1 MTIKPSLRWRLPVL
15 ILTLLV
21 GIGCAFAWTA
31 YREMR
36 RALRVQGDQRISS
49 AAAQVGDLMSQGAA
63 ARLAEARRLATDAA
77 VRQFVA
83 TGEAEEGAMAA
94 LLAFA
99 ERNPQARISLTAQ
112 GGAVPVRRESN
123 NVTLVREPAAADAGQ
138 HPAPADGVSPLTLEG
153 GRISYRAT
161 ARVVPTPSDAAHSG
175 VGVLAIER
183 SLTSA
188 SGVTLI
194 QRLLGSGAVLKL
206 GNATGDLWTDLAAPV
221 AAPPVM
227 EASAAAVSFVDSS
240 GARRL
245 GNTVPVAGT
254 PWRVWVE
261 FSELAL
267 MEPARTLLRR
277 MLPATLLLIFLGAMA
292 VAAVS
297 ARITK
302 PLEEVAD
309 AADAIAAGDYLRQV
323 DVRRKDEIGRLG
335 AAFNV
340 MATQVAKSREALEA
354 RVQER
359 TQQLEHA
366 RKELNQFFSMSID
379 LLCIAGIDG
388 RFRRVNPAWEEV
400 LGWTAEDL
408 TSAPYLNFVHP
419 DDAEATAAETAKL
432 ADGGMTVNFENR
444 YRCKDGSYRWLHWK
458 AAALPDRG
466 LVYAS
471 ARDVTDQRQKAREL
485 QEHAAAL
492 TAVNR
497 ELEAF
502 SYSVSHDLRAPLRSI
517 DGFSQALLEDCA
529 DRLGPEGADH
539 LQRIRGAA
547 QNMGGLIDDLL
558 KLARVTRAELRRE
571 HVNLSAVAQAAVDEL
586 AKANPSR
593 VVDCQV
599 QPGLSAVGDP
609 RLLQIALTNLLDNA
623 WKFTSKR
630 DHARIEFGTASSN
643 GCAVYFVRDNGAGF
657 DMTYGNKLFGTFQRL
672 HHAGDFPGTGIG
684 LATVQR
690 IVARHG
696 GRIWAEGA
704 PGSGTTFSFT
714 LQPEPQG

>member
-1 MTIKPSLRWRLPVL
+1 LPAL
-15 ILTLLV
+15 ILTLLI

-31 YREMR
+31 HREVQ
-36 RALRVQGDQRISS
+36 RALRVNGDQRISS
-49 AAAQVGDLMSQGAA
+49 AAAQVADLMSQGAT
-63 ARLAEARRLATDAA
+63 ARLAEARRLAGDET
-77 VRQFVA
+77 VRRFVA
-83 TGEAEEGAMAA
+83 TGVDDEAVMAT
-94 LLAFA
+94 LLAFGA
-99 ERNPQARISLTAQ
+99 RNPQARILLTAR
-112 GGAVPVRRESN
+112 GGAAPIRRESK
-123 NVTLVREPAAADAGQ
+123 NVTLVREPAAADPGQ
-138 HPAPADGVSPLTLEG
+138 PAPADGISALTLEG
-153 GRISYRAT
+153 GRVSYRAT
-161 ARVVPTPSDAAHSG
+161 ARVAPAADTSG
-175 VGVLAIER
+175 VVAIER

-188 SGVTLI
+188 VVVTLI
-194 QRLLGSGAVLKL
+194 QRLLGSGAILKL

-221 AAPPVM
+221 AAPPAVDGT
-227 EASAAAVSFVDSS
+227 AAISFVDAS

-245 GNTVPVAGT
+245 GNAVPVAGT

-277 MLPATLLLIFLGAMA
+277 MLPATLLLIFLGALA

-302 PLEEVAD
+302 PLEDVAN
-309 AADAIAAGDYLRQV
+309 AADAIAGGDYLRQV
-323 DVRRKDEIGRLG
+323 AVRRTDEIGRLG

-340 MATQVAKSREALEA
+340 MAAQVAKSREALEA

-366 RKELNQFFSMSID
+366 RQELDQFFSMSID
-379 LLCIAGIDG
+379 LLCIAGTDG

-400 LGWTAEDL
+400 LGWTPEDL
-408 TSAPYLNFVHP
+408 TSAPYVNLVHP
-419 DDAEATAAETAKL
+419 DDVEATAAETTKL
-432 ADGGMTVNFENR
+432 AQGCGTVNFENR

-458 AAALPDRG
+458 SAALPDLG
-466 LVYAS
+466 LIYAC

-517 DGFSQALLEDCA
+517 DGFSLALLEDCA
-529 DRLGPEGADH
+529 DRLGPDGADH
-539 LQRIRGAA
+539 LRRIRGAA

-558 KLARVTRAELRRE
+558 KLARVTRADLRRE
-571 HVNLSAVAQAAVDEL
+571 HVNLSAVAQDAVDEL
-586 AKANPSR
+586 VKTNPSR
-593 VVDCQV
+593 VVDCAV
-599 QPGLSAVGDP
+599 QPGLSTFGDP
-609 RLLQIALTNLLDNA
+609 RLLKIAVTNLLDNA
-623 WKFTSKR
+623 WKFTDKR
-630 DHARIEFGTASSN
+630 ARARIEFGAAASN

-657 DMTYGNKLFGTFQRL
+657 DMKYGNKLFGTFQRL

-704 PGSGTTFSFT
+704 PGSGATFSFT
-714 LQPEPQG
+714 LQPEPQA

>member
-1 MTIKPSLRWRLPVL
+1 MQ
-15 ILTLLV
+15 
-21 GIGCAFAWTA
+21 
-31 YREMR
+31 
-36 RALRVQGDQRISS
+36 RALRGHGDQRISS
-49 AAAQVGDLMSQGAA
+49 AAAQVADLMSQGAA
-63 ARLAEARRLATDAA
+63 ARVAEARRLATDAA
-77 VRQFVA
+77 VRHFVA
-83 TGEAEEGAMAA
+83 TGDGEEGAMAA

-99 ERNPQARISLTAQ
+99 ERNPQTKISLTSR
-112 GGAVPVRRESN
+112 GGAVPVRRESK
-123 NVTLVREPAAADAGQ
+123 NVTLIREPATAESGP
-138 HPAPADGVSPLTLEG
+138 HPAPADGVSPLILGG
-153 GRISYRAT
+153 GRVSYHAT
-161 ARVVPTPSDAAHSG
+161 ARIAPAPSDAAQSG
-175 VGVLAIER
+175 DGILTIER

-188 SGVTLI
+188 SGVTLL

-206 GNATGDLWTDLAAPV
+206 GNASGGLWTDMSAPV
-221 AAPPVM
+221 AAPPAT
-227 EASAAAVSFVDSS
+227 EGNAAVSFVDSS

-245 GNTVPVAGT
+245 GNGVPVAGT

-277 MLPATLLLIFLGAMA
+277 MLPVTLVLILLGA
-292 VAAVS
+292 VVVSAVS

-302 PLEEVAD
+302 PLEAVAD

-323 DVRRKDEIGRLG
+323 DVRRTDEIGRLG

-340 MATQVAKSREALEA
+340 MAAQVAKSREALEA

-359 TQQLEHA
+359 TQQLEHT
-366 RKELNQFFSMSID
+366 RQELDQFFSMSID

-388 RFRRVNPAWEEV
+388 RFKRVNPAWEEV

-408 TSAPYLNFVHP
+408 TSAPYIDLVHP
-419 DDAEATAAETAKL
+419 DDVEATAAESAKL
-432 ADGGMTVNFENR
+432 AAGGVTVNFENR

-458 AAALPDRG
+458 SAALPDRG
-466 LVYAS
+466 LIYAA
-471 ARDVTDQRQKAREL
+471 ARDVTDERQRAREL

-529 DRLGPEGADH
+529 DRLGPEGAGH

-558 KLARVTRAELRRE
+558 KLARVSRAEVRRE
-571 HVNLSAVAQAAVDEL
+571 PVNLSAVAQAAVDEL
-586 AKANPSR
+586 AKAHPSR
-593 VVDCQV
+593 VVDCRV

-609 RLLQIALTNLLDNA
+609 RLLQIAITNLLDNA

-630 DHARIEFGTASSN
+630 DHARIEFGTSSSN
-643 GCAVYFVRDNGAGF
+643 GSAVYFVKDNGAGF
-657 DMTYGNKLFGTFQRL
+657 DMTYKNKLFGTFQRL
-672 HHAGDFPGTGIG
+672 HHAGDFAGTGIG

-704 PGSGTTFSFT
+704 PGSGATFSFT
-714 LQPEPQG
+714 LQPEHQG